1 MPKNKPSLR
10 PGRQSKKRDP
20 EQLYNTLC
28 GMYPQ
33 YMAEEYFKKLM
44 GYAPPQEW
52 RKPEPTLHIFSEEEK
67 HGTTDD

>member
-1 MPKNKPSLR
+1 MPKRGLSLHS
-10 PGRQSKKRDP
+10 RQSKKRDP

-52 RKPEPTLHIFSEEEK
+52 RRPEPTLHIFSEEEK

>member
-1 MPKNKPSLR
+1 MPKRDLFLHRRR
-10 PGRQSKKRDP
+10 PKKRDP

-52 RKPEPTLHIFSEEEK
+52 RRPEPTLHIFSEDEK
-67 HGTTDD
+67 GGHDE

>member
-10 PGRQSKKRDP
+10 SGRQSKKRDP

-52 RKPEPTLHIFSEEEK
+52 RRPEPTLHIFSEEEK
-67 HGTTDD
+67 GGKSE

>member
-10 PGRQSKKRDP
+10 SGRQSKKRDP

-44 GYAPPQEW
+44 GYAPLQEW
-52 RKPEPTLHIFSEEEK
+52 RRPEPTLHIFSEDEK
-67 HGTTDD
+67 GGKSE